1 MARYRKLNRIAVSAG
16 VFALVVGPALPAG
29 ALVVRDDVGVGGS
42 EDGASGTEWDGV
54 VQLYRWDPSG
64 VIRFNCTGS
73 LINPR
78 TVISAAH
85 CFNALPSTAYGT
97 NRAGGET
104 TMIVAYGPDT
114 FDGLFNW
121 LNTGSV
127 QLDGRN
133 GVAFSSQVIIHP
145 DADDA
150 FGSRLAFPGAD
161 VALVALSNP
170 LANSPSYSLLFSPV
184 PVGTHVT
191 QIAYGGHG
199 VGTTGDVGID
209 GKRQI
214 GENIIGLIGSQNDF
228 LRGTFGRSDA
238 GIFAGPSGDQ
248 SLYFIDFD
256 NPNRTGDECARQTSG
271 DILCTDASGSVS
283 LSGTSLAPSLSIDY
297 FGGDALPGEAG
308 TAGGDSGSAIFVD
321 QLGASPLI
329 AGVLSG
335 GFNFTTPVGN
345 GYGDVAYYNPLF
357 NFYSFINEANPY
369 KYVSAISGDGNWSDA
384 GHWIQRLDPGYFSL
398 DVNGNLVNRLPSVP
412 EPGAAATGPREGSIY
427 DVDINDVVPVSSASA
442 GTEGESAGTVN
453 EDQTSRVTP
462 VIATATGLVA
472 ITEDAFPAGVPQLV
486 TFGVGNADFGLASGA
501 GAAGFVPNNGRNTAA
516 YLNYFDVTLNA
527 AGTTTA
533 DIDVVIDR
541 LTLDDPGAALK
552 ISNGVQF
559 IALVDTQIASGLLDV
574 EGVFASR
581 DILNGGRV
589 TGAGGTIVT
598 ETFFNAGVLNAGAGG
613 LTIEGDL
620 VLTSAGA
627 LLYSGDV
634 LNVNGNLSI
643 DGGVAFDG
651 AAFGQSGTLLSHTG
665 TRIGQFNGELPGVL
679 RADFTYAAN
688 SIDFAISA
696 ADYRTEFDASA
707 TDYTRNLGALLDA
720 LRGTDYAGKT
730 GLYAPLDV
738 LSGAELTAGL
748 GTLVPG
754 GAVAQQGVTL
764 ARAETLELQ
773 LGARIDM
780 IRAGRADG
788 ASYLGS
794 DYGTRAQSGFGG
806 LAKQMSDAA
815 RAQPSGYETATG
827 WGSFVSLTYYQG
839 DQNSVIGSP
848 AREIDGTSLT
858 IGLDRDISAGGRIG
872 VFASYSDTN
881 SDLAAASANSRGYL
895 IGGYGAK
902 QTSLAD
908 LSAYAGIGRR
918 DIETARAGL
927 GGSAIRGSTH
937 ADEIIAGLAAQRMNT
952 FGGNGFGF
960 EPVVQLDYIKYDIEA
975 YSETGGPSA
984 VVVAAQDASSLQVS
998 VGADVHL
1005 YNVADD
1011 AARWRPQI
1019 GARFVYDLEGER
1031 AGAIISLPGQIG
1043 PGAARLQGNARD
1055 RTWASAHLG
1064 LDYVASE
1071 RFSGGIFA
1079 ESTLGRDDL
1088 DYQSIGGR
1096 VKLTF

>member
-1 MARYRKLNRIAVSAG
+1 MARYNQLKRLAVS
-16 VFALVVGPALPAG
+16 VSVLALAIGPALSAG

-54 VQLYRWDPSG
+54 IQLYRWDPSG
-64 VIRFNCTGS
+64 AVLFNCTGS

-78 TVISAAH
+78 TVITAAH
-85 CFNALPSTAYGT
+85 CVNALPSSAYGT
-97 NRAGGET
+97 DRAGGDT
-104 TMIVAYGPDT
+104 TMIIAYGPDT

-170 LANSPSYSLLFSPV
+170 LANLPSYSLLFSPV

-191 QIAYGGHG
+191 QVAYGGHG
-199 VGTTGDVGID
+199 VGTTGNVGID

-238 GIFAGPSGDQ
+238 GIFGGPSGDQ

-256 NPNRTGDECARQTSG
+256 NPARTGDECARQASG
-271 DILCTDASGSVS
+271 DVICTDSAFSVS
-283 LSGTSLAPSLSIDY
+283 LFGTSLAPSLSIDY

-321 QLGASPLI
+321 QLGPSPLI

-335 GFNFTTPVGN
+335 GFTFTTSVGN

-369 KYVSAISGDGNWSDA
+369 KYVTANAGDGNWSDA
-384 GHWIQRLDPGYFSL
+384 SHWAQRLDPGYFII
-398 DVNGNLVNRLPSVP
+398 DANGNLVNGLPSAP
-412 EPGAAATGPREGSIY
+412 EPGAAGSGPREGSIY
-427 DVDINDVVPVSSASA
+427 GIDINDVVPASSASQ
-442 GTEGESAGTVN
+442 SAENQNGRAVN
-453 EDQTSRVTP
+453 EDQTSSVMP
-462 VIATATGLVA
+462 VITTGAGLVA
-472 ITEDAFPAGVPQLV
+472 VAGDTPLADVPRLV
-486 TFGVGNADFGLASGA
+486 TFGVGAADFGLASGA
-501 GAAGFVPNNGRNTAA
+501 GATGFVPNNGRNSAG

-541 LTLDDPGAALK
+541 LTLDDPGAALM

-620 VLTSAGA
+620 VLTSIGT
-627 LLYSGDV
+627 LLYSGDA
-634 LNVNGNLSI
+634 LNVDGNVSI
-643 DGGVAFDG
+643 DGSVAFDG

-665 TRIGQFNGELPGVL
+665 TRIGQFNGDLPGVL

-707 TDYTRNLGALLDA
+707 TGYTRNLGALLDA
-720 LRGTDYAGKT
+720 LRDTDYTGKAA
-730 GLYAPLDV
+730 LYAPLDV
-738 LSGAELTAGL
+738 LSGGELTAGL
-748 GTLVPG
+748 NTLVPG
-754 GAVAQQGVTL
+754 GAIAQQGLIL
-764 ARAETLELQ
+764 AGAETRERQ
-773 LGARIDM
+773 LGARMDM

-788 ASYLGS
+788 ASVLSSG
-794 DYGTRAQSGFGG
+794 YGNRAQSGFGG
-806 LAKQMSDAA
+806 LANQMRHADGAGSS
-815 RAQPSGYETATG
+815 RYENATG
-827 WGSFVSLTYYQG
+827 WGSFASLTYYQG
-839 DQNSVIGSP
+839 DQTSVIGSP
-848 AREIDGTSLT
+848 ARDIDGAALT
-858 IGLDRDISAGGRIG
+858 IGIDRDISAGGRIG
-872 VFASYSDTN
+872 AFASYNDTS
-881 SDLAAASANSRGYL
+881 SDLATASANSKGYL
-895 IGGYGAK
+895 IGGYGVQETA
-902 QTSLAD
+902 LAD
-908 LSAYAGIGRR
+908 ISAYAGLGQR

-927 GGSAIRGSTH
+927 GGSAIRGSAN
-937 ADEIIAGLAAQRMNT
+937 ADEIIAGIAAQRMNT
-952 FGGNGFGF
+952 FGKSGFGF
-960 EPVVQLDYIKYDIEA
+960 EPSLRVDYIKYDIDA
-975 YSETGGPSA
+975 YTETGGPSA
-984 VVVAAQDASSLQVS
+984 VAVAAQNAGSLQVS
-998 VGADVHL
+998 VGADVYV
-1005 YNVADD
+1005 YNVEDETV
-1011 AARWRPQI
+1011 RWRPQI
-1019 GARFVYDLEGER
+1019 GARLVYDLEGER
-1031 AGAIISLPGQIG
+1031 AGAVISLPGQIG
-1043 PGAARLQGNARD
+1043 PGVASLQGNARD
-1055 RTWASAHLG
+1055 RAWASARIG
-1064 LDYVASE
+1064 LDYAGSG
-1071 RFSGGIFA
+1071 RLSGGIFA

-1096 VKLTF
+1096 VKLKF